1 MIFPYRLC
9 ALCFLAMALAGCGP
23 KLRLSASFHTE
34 DRPAG
39 SAHVV
44 AEDLARTLADVYP
57 PGHTAIFLS
66 QTGAPHDELGPALE
80 AALRVRGFTL
90 AQEGEG
96 SALTVAYV
104 LDRFNDHAWFA
115 KLAVSDGF
123 TETRV
128 YQAGEGGLEAQGAA
142 RTGETRHE

>member
-1 MIFPYRLC
+1 MIFLYRLC
-9 ALCFLAMALAGCGP
+9 ALCFLAMAMAGCGP
-23 KLRLSASFHTE
+23 KFHLSESFMTE
-34 DRPAG
+34 ERPAG
-39 SAHVV
+39 SAYVV
-44 AEDLARTLADVYP
+44 AEDLARTLAAVYP

-90 AQEGEG
+90 ATEAGG
-96 SALTVAYV
+96 PGLIVTYV
-104 LDRFNDHAWFA
+104 LDRFNDKSWFV

-128 YQAGEGGLEAQGAA
+128 YQPSEGGLEAQAAA
-142 RTGETRHE
+142 RTGEMRHE